1 MNHDFKPGYQTH
13 TRKLRK
19 WFVDEDCDFDLN
31 PCYVIRHRVPKNLS
45 VGEIEISYT
54 STYGDDRL
62 EEQFYNKEQAE
73 AFAKHLN
80 EQAVPETHTYMEWR
94 E

>member
-1 MNHDFKPGYQTH
+1 MTH
-13 TRKLRK
+13 QSNTVELRN
-19 WFVDEDCDFDLN
+19 WFVDGDCDLDLN
-31 PCYVIRHRVPKNLS
+31 PCYVIRYRVPKNLS

-62 EEQFYNKEQAE
+62 EEQFYNKEQAK
-73 AFAKHLN
+73 AFANQLN
-80 EQAVPETHTYMEWR
+80 EQAVPETYTYTEWR